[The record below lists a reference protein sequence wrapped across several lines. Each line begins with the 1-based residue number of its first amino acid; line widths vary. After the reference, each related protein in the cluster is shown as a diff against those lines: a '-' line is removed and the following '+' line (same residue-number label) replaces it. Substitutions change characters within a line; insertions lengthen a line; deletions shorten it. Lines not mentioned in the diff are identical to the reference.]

1 MSPANARTA
10 PAREASTGARLR
22 IACCLALV
30 FAAGCFTEVQ
40 PAKPE
45 FSKVRIFVSPVVVV
59 TGNDVA
65 AAVRD
70 GLDRDLR
77 SHLEGALDRAGFQV
91 ASRRAGAGDFTAR
104 LSVQLASHH
113 LGAGTVGTVRL
124 LLRDE
129 QGRGVDGATASA
141 GDRYTYSTTAF
152 ADRATAALATQLGQS
167 PRLSEVLRH

>member
-1 MSPANARTA
+1 MSPADDGTA
-10 PAREASTGARLR
+10 PGHAASRGARLCL
-22 IACCLALV
+22 ACCLALAS
-30 FAAGCFTEVQ
+30 AAGCFTEVQ

-45 FSKVRIFVSPVVVV
+45 FSKVRIFVSPDVEV

-91 ASRRAGAGDFTAR
+91 ASGRGAPRDFTAR

-141 GDRYTYSTTAF
+141 GDAYTYSTTAF
-152 ADRATAALATQLGQS
+152 ADRTTAALATQLGQS
-167 PRLSEVLRH
+167 RRLSEVLRH

>member
-1 MSPANARTA
+1 MRPTGGRTA
-10 PAREASTGARLR
+10 PARAGSRGARLCLAR
-22 IACCLALV
+22 CLALAS
-30 FAAGCFTEVQ
+30 AAGCFSEVQ

-45 FSKVRIFVSPVVVV
+45 FSKVRIFVSPDVEV

-70 GLDRDLR
+70 GLDRDMR

-91 ASRRAGAGDFTAR
+91 ASGRAAPHDFTAR

-129 QGRGVDGATASA
+129 QGRGVDGATAAA
-141 GDRYTYSTTAF
+141 GDAYTYSTTAF
-152 ADRATAALATQLGQS
+152 ADRTTAALATQLGQS
-167 PRLSEVLRH
+167 RRISEVLRH